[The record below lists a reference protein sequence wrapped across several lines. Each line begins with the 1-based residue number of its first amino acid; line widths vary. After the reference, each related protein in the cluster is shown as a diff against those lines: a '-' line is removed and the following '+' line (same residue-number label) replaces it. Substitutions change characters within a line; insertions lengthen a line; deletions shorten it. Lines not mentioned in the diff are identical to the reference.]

1 MSAAMAGSAAPATE
15 NPRETIPLDSAW
27 RFHLGEVAEGQSPA
41 LDDSHWRL
49 LDVPHDWSVELPFD
63 PHSPSGEGGGWLNGG
78 VGWYRKAF
86 SLPPIARGRCCM
98 AIEFDGVYM
107 DSDVWLNGQHLGNH
121 PYGYTSFQ
129 YDLTPHLQADG
140 PNLLA
145 VRAKVQ
151 QPCSRWYSGAGIFRH
166 VRLVLTGPV
175 HVAHWGTCV
184 TTPTITPQ
192 QANVRVQTRLQNQ
205 GRAPADVRLTTRV
218 LDSQGAEVARDQIQ
232 TTLAVGETAFEATLS
247 VAGPKLW
254 SLQSPQLYAVLSQ
267 IEAPGQLVD
276 QYRTPFGIRSFEF
289 TRDRG
294 FLLNGRHVPLNGVCD
309 HHDLGCLG
317 AAVNRR
323 AIQRQLEI
331 LKGMGCNAIRTSH
344 NPPAPELLELC
355 DRMGL
360 LVMDEAFDEWKA
372 GKTQFGYGRFFD
384 AWSERDLLSML
395 HRDRNHPCVILWSIG
410 NEINEQGAANGY
422 EMSRR
427 LVDICHREDP
437 TRPTVSACND
447 PGGAVRTGFA
457 KPLDVLGINYNL
469 GTYQEYK
476 GRYRLVASESASALS
491 TRGEY
496 GLVPGKDG
504 TLRIAAQHKFQMSS
518 YDVGAPG
525 WGYTAERDLLALAA
539 APWVAGE
546 FVWTGFDY
554 IGEPTPYQWPARSSY
569 FGIVDLAGFAKDR
582 YYFYRSVWRPE
593 PLVHL
598 LPHWN
603 WPQFQ
608 GRQIPVWCVTNCDS
622 VELRLGGKPLGEK
635 TLDRKKALHVE
646 WQVPYAPGK
655 LEAIGKKSGQVV
667 ARDEVVTAGPAV
679 RVLLKA
685 DRAKIAADG
694 EDLAFVEVRVIDR
707 RGRVCPDADA
717 LVRFRLSGPG
727 VLAGVD
733 NGDPINH
740 ESFKADRHK
749 VFHGL
754 GLAVVKAGRTPG
766 EITLRAEAEGLEPAR
781 IVLESRRREF

>member
-1 MSAAMAGSAAPATE
+1 
-15 NPRETIPLDSAW
+15 
-27 RFHLGEVAEGQSPA
+27 
-41 LDDSHWRL
+41 
-49 LDVPHDWSVELPFD
+49 
-63 PHSPSGEGGGWLNGG
+63 
-78 VGWYRKAF
+78 
-86 SLPPIARGRCCM
+86 
-98 AIEFDGVYM
+98 
-107 DSDVWLNGQHLGNH
+107 
-121 PYGYTSFQ
+121 
-129 YDLTPHLQADG
+129 
-140 PNLLA
+140 
-145 VRAKVQ
+145 
-151 QPCSRWYSGAGIFRH
+151 
-166 VRLVLTGPV
+166 
-175 HVAHWGTCV
+175 
-184 TTPTITPQ
+184 
-192 QANVRVQTRLQNQ
+192 
-205 GRAPADVRLTTRV
+205 
-218 LDSQGAEVARDQIQ
+218 
-232 TTLAVGETAFEATLS
+232 
-247 VAGPKLW
+247 
-254 SLQSPQLYAVLSQ
+254 
-267 IEAPGQLVD
+267 
-276 QYRTPFGIRSFEF
+276 
-289 TRDRG
+289 
-294 FLLNGRHVPLNGVCD
+294 
-309 HHDLGCLG
+309 
-317 AAVNRR
+317 
-323 AIQRQLEI
+323 
-331 LKGMGCNAIRTSH
+331 
-344 NPPAPELLELC
+344 
-355 DRMGL
+355 
-360 LVMDEAFDEWKA
+360 
-372 GKTQFGYGRFFD
+372 
-384 AWSERDLLSML
+384 
-395 HRDRNHPCVILWSIG
+395 
-410 NEINEQGAANGY
+410 
-422 EMSRR
+422 
-427 LVDICHREDP
+427 
-437 TRPTVSACND
+437 
-447 PGGAVRTGFA
+447 
-457 KPLDVLGINYNL
+457 
-469 GTYQEYK
+469 
-476 GRYRLVASESASALS
+476 
-491 TRGEY
+491 
-496 GLVPGKDG
+496 
-504 TLRIAAQHKFQMSS
+504 
-518 YDVGAPG
+518 
-525 WGYTAERDLLALAA
+525 
-539 APWVAGE
+539 
-546 FVWTGFDY
+546 VWTGFDY